1 MIQSNVEP
9 HAGDTRLV
17 NQRRL
22 VKVVK
27 VGPKQQDQR
36 RLRVLL
42 AKSRVQIDL
51 RVPARQICKGL
62 TALQP
67 NAQPRLIDNK
77 GRRAVGRNQLK
88 FLGQQSVLGR
98 HGERILCRLLLQH
111 RRLWQDQW
119 LNGVLA
125 VVEVQ
130 ALRYRLR
137 LIDFPNV
144 QPRWHQLREYGFNTL
159 SVKAGKTV
167 RRLDGKLRRVGLHGS
182 GQLVGIGKVIHLFQK
197 PEAILQRGAKFVGIA
212 IIHTP
217 LTQHFDIA
225 QQHRRNVVAMRQP
238 LGSQLH

>member
-1 MIQSNVEP
+1 M
-9 HAGDTRLV
+9 
-17 NQRRL
+17 
-22 VKVVK
+22 
-27 VGPKQQDQR
+27 
-36 RLRVLL
+36 
-42 AKSRVQIDL
+42 
-51 RVPARQICKGL
+51 
-62 TALQP
+62 
-67 NAQPRLIDNK
+67 
-77 GRRAVGRNQLK
+77 
-88 FLGQQSVLGR
+88 
-98 HGERILCRLLLQH
+98 CRLLLQH

-144 QPRWHQLREYGFNTL
+144 QPRWHQLRKNGFNSL
-159 SVKAGKTV
+159 LVKAGKTV